1 MQWCCKRIRKNLI
14 WKLNPLFQYSLRK
27 CMLFL
32 KSSLNWKI
40 LEFLIKIGVNFMAD
54 IRRDIGMAKENWP
67 PAIFK
72 QMHQISFSKLRKSY
86 VQPNMCRGPEICQKW
101 NFFTDFHF
109 APSPTLRL
117 KYFCLK
123 SWKSYVEPNIFVG
136 PEICQKWNF
145 FTDFHFA
152 PSPQIFSFQIIFPK
166 FTSLGLP
173 NVKWYLQIVLFSF
186 NIPVNTKYAEFGQ
199 HE

>member
-1 MQWCCKRIRKNLI
+1 
-14 WKLNPLFQYSLRK
+14 
-27 CMLFL
+27 MLFL

-109 APSPTLRL
+109 APSPTLSF

-123 SWKSYVEPNIFVG
+123 SWKSNVEPNIFLG
-136 PEICQKWNF
+136 PEIKYLSCIL
-145 FTDFHFA
+145 
-152 PSPQIFSFQIIFPK
+152 PR

-173 NVKWYLQIVLFSF
+173 NVKLLYSNQWYLQIVLFSF

>member
-1 MQWCCKRIRKNLI
+1 
-14 WKLNPLFQYSLRK
+14 
-27 CMLFL
+27 
-32 KSSLNWKI
+32 
-40 LEFLIKIGVNFMAD
+40 MAD

-86 VQPNMCRGPEICQKW
+86 VQPNICRGPEICQKW

-109 APSPTLRL
+109 APSPTLSF

-123 SWKSYVEPNIFVG
+123 SWKSNVEPNIFVG
-136 PEICQKWNF
+136 PEICQRWNF
-145 FTDFHFA
+145 FTDFHF
-152 PSPQIFSFQIIFPK
+152 PLKYFSLKSYVQQNIFLGPEIKYLSCILPR
-166 FTSLGLP
+166 FTSLGLS
-173 NVKWYLQIVLFSF
+173 NVKLLYSNQWYLQIVLFSF

>member
-1 MQWCCKRIRKNLI
+1 M
-14 WKLNPLFQYSLRK
+14 
-27 CMLFL
+27 
-32 KSSLNWKI
+32 
-40 LEFLIKIGVNFMAD
+40 NFMAD

-86 VQPNMCRGPEICQKW
+86 VQPNICRGPEICQKW

-109 APSPTLRL
+109 APSPTLSF

-123 SWKSYVEPNIFVG
+123 SWKSNVEPNIFLG
-136 PEICQKWNF
+136 PEIKYLSCIL
-145 FTDFHFA
+145 
-152 PSPQIFSFQIIFPK
+152 PR

-173 NVKWYLQIVLFSF
+173 NVKLLYSNQWYLQIVLFSF

>member
-1 MQWCCKRIRKNLI
+1 
-14 WKLNPLFQYSLRK
+14 
-27 CMLFL
+27 
-32 KSSLNWKI
+32 
-40 LEFLIKIGVNFMAD
+40 MAD

-86 VQPNMCRGPEICQKW
+86 VQPNICRGPEICQKW

-109 APSPTLRL
+109 APSPTLSF

-123 SWKSYVEPNIFVG
+123 SWKSNVEPNIFLG
-136 PEICQKWNF
+136 PEIKYLSCIL
-145 FTDFHFA
+145 
-152 PSPQIFSFQIIFPK
+152 PR

-173 NVKWYLQIVLFSF
+173 NVKLLYSNQWYLQIVLFSF